1 MSMIVK
7 AEEMQYEYKLAV
19 FEGPLDLLL
28 HLIEKHKI
36 DIYDIPIVDITS
48 QYMEQLEQWQQF
60 DIHYSSEFLVMAA
73 TLLHIK
79 SRMLLPRT
87 TILSDGEDEDP
98 RDELVTR
105 LLEYKQIKELTT
117 VLQAKSDESD
127 MLFPRVEA
135 LSQWGRERVYRFEL
149 SELYKIFRA
158 SMARE
163 HKSVISTPI
172 VQVVRETFS
181 IEETIRSLL
190 HRLHREGR
198 LSFYTLM
205 HSSLYREEKVVTFI
219 AVLELLKRQVL
230 LIDENK
236 QKMGT
241 EDAYAE
247 RDVWLIRGTGS
258 EVIRGGDADDTIG
271 Y

>member
-1 MSMIVK
+1 
-7 AEEMQYEYKLAV
+7 
-19 FEGPLDLLL
+19 
-28 HLIEKHKI
+28 
-36 DIYDIPIVDITS
+36 
-48 QYMEQLEQWQQF
+48 
-60 DIHYSSEFLVMAA
+60 
-73 TLLHIK
+73 
-79 SRMLLPRT
+79 
-87 TILSDGEDEDP
+87 
-98 RDELVTR
+98 
-105 LLEYKQIKELTT
+105 
-117 VLQAKSDESD
+117 
-127 MLFPRVEA
+127 
-135 LSQWGRERVYRFEL
+135 
-149 SELYKIFRA
+149 
-158 SMARE
+158 MARE

-181 IEETIRSLL
+181 IEETIHSLL

-258 EVIRGGDADDTIG
+258 EVIRVGDADDTIG